1 MFYFVGDFCVK
12 NNQINKIYILKHI
25 RYEICNKIYGIDLK
39 KLKKKADI
47 YDHASNFTDVIE
59 SLIITIYSLNN

>member
-1 MFYFVGDFCVK
+1 MWPQAVNALLRFTFYLPLSSSAAFDDFMFYFVGDFCIK

-39 KLKKKADI
+39 
-47 YDHASNFTDVIE
+47 N
-59 SLIITIYSLNN
+59 

>member
-1 MFYFVGDFCVK
+1 MWPQPVNALLRFTFYLPLSSSAAFDGFGFMFYFVGDFCVK

-39 KLKKKADI
+39 
-47 YDHASNFTDVIE
+47 N
-59 SLIITIYSLNN
+59 